1 MILSVVKIVSVAGF
15 EELRLQ
21 GAKWLAFHGANLVS
35 VAGFEELRLQ
45 GQRLAHVRQAP
56 RQFQLLGLKN

>member
-1 MILSVVKIVSVAGF
+1 MKIRNIRNVAVQVSVAGF

-21 GAKWLAFHGANLVS
+21 ELFLEDASKGKSVS

-45 GQRLAHVRQAP
+45 ACHDLA
-56 RQFQLLGLKN
+56 